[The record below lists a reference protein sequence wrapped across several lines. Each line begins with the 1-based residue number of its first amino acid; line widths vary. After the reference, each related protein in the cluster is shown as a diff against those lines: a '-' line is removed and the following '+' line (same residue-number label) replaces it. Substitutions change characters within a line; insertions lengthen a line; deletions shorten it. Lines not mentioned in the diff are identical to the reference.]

1 MDHDAR
7 KQRALALADEAGR
20 REAHEA
26 GAFAAEA
33 VRQDYGNDFI
43 GARDPAQVAYGEA
56 WIAKYNEL
64 REFFEVATVALF
76 TAYDTQKHPAAALA
90 DAALDT
96 LAPQHAT
103 IDTLIAGAA
112 RATLVNF
119 IVRRRANSSAVRK
132 HRSALATMKTNSCCN
147 EKVLK
152 MGIR

>member
-33 VRQDYGNDFI
+33 VHQDYGNDFI
-43 GARDPAQVAYGEA
+43 GARDPTQVAYDEA

-76 TAYDTQKHPAAALA
+76 TVYDTQKYPAAALA
-90 DAALDT
+90 EAALDT
-96 LAPQHAT
+96 LAPQHPT
-103 IDTLIAGAA
+103 IDTLIAGAT

-119 IVRRRANSSAVRK
+119 IVRGRAISIAVRK
-132 HRSALATMKTNSCCN
+132 RRSALATMKTNSCCN
-147 EKVLK
+147 EKALK